1 MKRIL
6 IFLCLGF
13 FPLWAAASLQD
24 YRACTPQ
31 WLKQC
36 ETEEGVKGYVG
47 LCSLPLLQDSV
58 AGKAF
63 AKQGIFLND
72 KALHGVTYFLKFT
85 ELRPAEGKCRVAP
98 RKHLAWI
105 ADPQFK
111 KAVESSQWLFQ
122 DTAMIRLYIP
132 DLLRHTDP
140 ALRARWTQDFA
151 RKAEQGT
158 GDSAFVAYTLKLTR
172 PASFRAA
179 VLQNPRYANKKAVRL
194 WAGDTALMAAITR
207 QADSARTYR
216 DLTRNLELVA
226 EALGEASL
234 PFLMRYYNDTLTTD
248 WNHQIWFVRYRV
260 LSRLSEIYP
269 HNRLFDFLETAPIV
283 KGLETNNLPKIV
295 EHNKKI
301 LKWALE
307 ESRGKAIPRF
317 PLDEKKPFFVCYPG
331 YAKCRE

>member
-1 MKRIL
+1 MKF

-13 FPLWAAASLQD
+13 FPLWAASLQD
-24 YRACTPQ
+24 YRACTFQ
-31 WLKQC
+31 WLKAC
-36 ETEEGVKGYVG
+36 ESDTRVQGYVG
-47 LCSLPLLQDSV
+47 LCNIKLLQDSV
-58 AGKAF
+58 AGNAF
-63 AKQGIFLND
+63 AKQGILLND

-158 GDSAFVAYTLKLTR
+158 GDSAFVAYTLKLTL
-172 PASFRAA
+172 PASFCTA
-179 VLQNPRYANKKAVRL
+179 VLQDPRYANRKAVRL

-234 PFLMRYYNDTLTTD
+234 PFLMRYYNDTLVND
-248 WNHQIWFVRYRV
+248 GEQQIWFVRYQ
-260 LSRLSEIYP
+260 LLILLKKIFP
-269 HNRLFDFLETAPIV
+269 HNMLLDDLENYSIV
-283 KGLETNNLPKIV
+283 SGRETNNLPKLV

-301 LKWALE
+301 LEWALQ
-307 ESRGKAIPRF
+307 ESRGKAVPRF
-317 PLDEKKPFFVCYPG
+317 PLNPSKPFFVCYPG